1 MNNPIF
7 KELAEKAK
15 NSVPSGLDP
24 VEWINQ
30 YNQIY
35 ADLIIDLIE
44 SYIEEAEDLQY
55 LELMILL
62 RLRGEWI
69 DD

>member
-15 NSVPSGLDP
+15 NNVPAGLDS
-24 VEWINQ
+24 VEWIAQ